1 MIKNYYNHLNSH
13 ICTMPPR
20 MNFGNQD
27 YEFNLQRQ
35 EPESEDEDYDENNDF
50 YEDDESVDEY
60 LPADSGKCYL
70 ALCELY
76 NGKIH
81 GSNNYFINSQY
92 LVIQRFSGN
101 EILSRML
108 NDIVKQYSQVY
119 RRLAQQSNISH
130 SIIKNY
136 KNIIAREDYISP
148 QIVKCSYLPDG
159 ECVAVIK
166 TMWIKLIQRRWRTV
180 FNERRR
186 IIGERSRISSIFY
199 REIHGTWPT
208 GLNVVPSICGM
219 LSQIQG

>member
-1 MIKNYYNHLNSH
+1 
-13 ICTMPPR
+13 
-20 MNFGNQD
+20 
-27 YEFNLQRQ
+27 
-35 EPESEDEDYDENNDF
+35 
-50 YEDDESVDEY
+50 
-60 LPADSGKCYL
+60 
-70 ALCELY
+70 
-76 NGKIH
+76 
-81 GSNNYFINSQY
+81 
-92 LVIQRFSGN
+92 VIQRFSGN